1 MLDTNKKRNI
11 ADRVKLLEADIVKA
25 REYLETD
32 EHSSWHKFQPLFSQ
46 KLKDGK
52 AMPPHKDWVKNVF
65 IPNLEKA
72 LNEAEKLLD
81 REGN

>member
-1 MLDTNKKRNI
+1 MLDANKKRDI
-11 ADRVKLLEADIVKA
+11 AERVMRLEADIIKA
-25 REYLETD
+25 REYLETG
-32 EHSSWHKFQPLFSQ
+32 EHSSWHKFQPLFNQ

-52 AMPPHKDWVKNVF
+52 EMPPHKDWVRNVF

-81 REGN
+81 RDG